1 MAGARGRRARGRADG
16 VSAEPRPLVIVLH
29 GPSGVGKD
37 TVIARLRERTGIHR
51 ATSSNSRL
59 KREGEV
65 DGVDYHFL
73 TPEEFRRK
81 IEANEFIEHAQVY
94 DDLKGLE
101 RRELEGPLAEG
112 RDVLVRTD
120 LQGARSLR
128 GLLRGAVF
136 VLLTAESREALR
148 TRLTARETETAETLA
163 RRLAEVDEELADAPN
178 NDYVVVNR
186 EGALEE
192 AVDELVRIIERERGN
207 PNREAAG
214 VRA

>member
-1 MAGARGRRARGRADG
+1 M
-16 VSAEPRPLVIVLH
+16 SAEPHPLIVVLH

-51 ATSSNSRL
+51 ATSSNSRPM
-59 KREGEV
+59 RDGEEQ
-65 DGVDYHFL
+65 GVDYHFFSR
-73 TPEEFRRK
+73 EEFQRK
-81 IEANEFIEHAQVY
+81 IDTGDFLEHAHVY
-94 DDLKGLE
+94 GDFKGLE
-101 RRELEGPLAEG
+101 RRELEEPLARGE
-112 RDVLVRTD
+112 DVLIRTD
-120 LQGARSLR
+120 LQGARTLR
-128 GLLRGAVF
+128 DLLRGAVF

-148 TRLTARETETAETLA
+148 ARLTARESETEETLA

-207 PNREAAG
+207 PEREAAG
-214 VRA
+214 VSP

>member
-1 MAGARGRRARGRADG
+1 M
-16 VSAEPRPLVIVLH
+16 SAELRPLILVLH

-51 ATSSNSRL
+51 ATSSNSRPM
-59 KREGEV
+59 REGER

-73 TPEEFRRK
+73 TAERFEQK
-81 IEANEFIEHAQVY
+81 IEAGDFIEHAHVY
-94 DDLKGLE
+94 GDYKGLE
-101 RRELEGPLAEG
+101 RRELDEPLSEG
-112 RDVLVRTD
+112 RDVLIRTD

-136 VLLTAESREALR
+136 VLLTAESREALQA
-148 TRLTARETETAETLA
+148 RLRARETESAETLA